1 MIYAADVNLD
11 HTVQADI
18 VGTGRDQP
26 LINPMVAEV
35 AFVGDIPVIVIGD
48 GIIGT
53 FVDAGLTAGA

>member
-1 MIYAADVNLD
+1 MR
-11 HTVQADI
+11 QADI